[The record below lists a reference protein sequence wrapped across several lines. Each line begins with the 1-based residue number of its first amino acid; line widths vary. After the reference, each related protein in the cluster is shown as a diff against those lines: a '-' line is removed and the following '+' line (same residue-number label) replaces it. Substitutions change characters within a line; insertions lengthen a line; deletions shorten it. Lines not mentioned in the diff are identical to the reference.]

1 MAQFDRLLP
10 VREGHLGDTL
20 GALVG
25 RELRMRYKGSFFGIL
40 WAVLTPLATAVI
52 LQFLFTK
59 LLKFSIPHFAAFLY
73 SGLLPWTWFQSTLQT
88 GATTLLENRD
98 LVRTPF
104 FAKPLLPGAV
114 TCTNFLMYVL
124 ALPILLGLMAA
135 DGLPFTPAL
144 AALPAV
150 WIAQGILILGFT
162 LLIAS
167 LGVLVRDM
175 AHLMV
180 VILTFW
186 FYLTPIFYDLNQ
198 IPIESSRWLAFN
210 PMAAIITAHR
220 AVTIRGQLPD
230 WLALGYVTL
239 FSAALL
245 AVSIFVF
252 RMLEDAFID
261 EV

>member
-1 MAQFDRLLP
+1 MAQFDQLLP
-10 VREGHLGDTL
+10 VREGHFGDTL
-20 GALVG
+20 RVLVG
-25 RELRMRYKGSFFGIL
+25 RELRIRYKGSFFGIL
-40 WAVLTPLATAVI
+40 WAVLTPLATVVI

-59 LLKFSIPHFAAFLY
+59 LLRFTIPHFAVFLY
-73 SGLLPWTWFQSTLQT
+73 AGLLPWTWFQSALQT
-88 GATTLLENRD
+88 GAMTLIENRD

-114 TCTNFLMYVL
+114 TCTNFILYLL
-124 ALPILLGLMAA
+124 ALPIFLGLMMA
-135 DGLPFTPAL
+135 DGVPFTRAL
-144 AALPAV
+144 VALPLVWAV
-150 WIAQGILILGFT
+150 QGILVLGFT

-167 LGVLVRDM
+167 IGVLVRDI

-186 FYLTPIFYDLNQ
+186 FYLTPIFYDLTQ
-198 IPIESSRWLAFN
+198 IPPESARWLSFN

-220 AVTIRGQLPD
+220 AVTMYGKLPD

-239 FSAALL
+239 VSTALL
-245 AVSIFVF
+245 AVSLVIF
-252 RMLEDAFID
+252 RTLEDAFID